1 MVSEGEQEAIFTTK
15 YERNPQDRAACLAYH
30 GYTCKI
36 CGMSFEKTYG
46 PEFKNIIEVHH
57 IVPLNQIGEAYV
69 VDPINDLIPVCPNCH
84 TALHSKHGSQI
95 SPK

>member
-1 MVSEGEQEAIFTTK
+1 
-15 YERNPQDRAACLAYH
+15 
-30 GYTCKI
+30 
-36 CGMSFEKTYG
+36 MSFEKTYG
-46 PEFKNIIEVHH
+46 PEFKDIIEVHH
-57 IVPLNQIGEAYV
+57 IVPLNQIGEAYA

>member
-1 MVSEGEQEAIFTTK
+1 
-15 YERNPQDRAACLAYH
+15 
-30 GYTCKI
+30 
-36 CGMSFEKTYG
+36 MSFEKTYG